1 MAAFCFKASRAP
13 NLPVKF
19 LAQGKSMNYDF
30 NQAVAVLERTPAS
43 LRALLTGLPDVW
55 IVSNEGGDS
64 WSPFDVMGHLVH
76 LERTD
81 WLQRASIILEHG
93 TSRPFDPVDRFA
105 MFEQSKGKTIDQLLD
120 EFAAARQENLN
131 ALRTLN
137 LSPADYE
144 RKGKHP
150 ALGEVTLGQ
159 LLASW
164 VVHDLNHLHQIAQTM
179 ARQYRQAVG
188 EWRQYLLILD

>member
-1 MAAFCFKASRAP
+1 
-13 NLPVKF
+13 
-19 LAQGKSMNYDF
+19 
-30 NQAVAVLERTPAS
+30 
-43 LRALLTGLPDVW
+43 LTGLPDVW
-55 IVSNEGGDS
+55 IVSSEGGES

-93 TSRPFDPVDRFA
+93 TSHPFDPVDRFA
-105 MFEQSKGKTIDQLLD
+105 MFEVSKGKTIDQLLD
-120 EFAAARQENLN
+120 EFAALRHDNLT
-131 ALRTLN
+131 ALRAMN
-137 LSPADYE
+137 LTPADYE
-144 RKGKHP
+144 RKGMHP

-164 VVHDLNHLHQIAQTM
+164 VVHDLNHVHQIAQTM
-179 ARQYRQAVG
+179 ARQYRETVG